1 MLQRMLKTVDNN
13 TQIIIKLSLNF
24 NLFNLI
30 CLKDNGDNGADAENM
45 ESDMGQFED
54 ADPEH

>member
-1 MLQRMLKTVDNN
+1 MIFEKVCFLKNVH
-13 TQIIIKLSLNF
+13 
-24 NLFNLI
+24 I
-30 CLKDNGDNGADAENM
+30 CSKDHDNGEAENM